1 MSDSFPIRSTHS
13 LKPEANDPEDTVAQ
27 IASREEQPIGLP
39 TSPNRYELLQEIA
52 HGGMGVVYAARDR
65 VLNRDVA
72 IKVLQERFEQGSAAA
87 RRFDE
92 EAQVTGQLQHPC
104 IPPIHDLGILA
115 DGRPFLAMKLIKG
128 HTLGELLKER
138 ASPAAG
144 RGRFLAVFD
153 QVCQAVAYAHARGII
168 HRDLK
173 PANVMVGAFGEV
185 QLMDWGLSKVLTGEK
200 ASAGDN
206 RPIGV
211 TTILDPRAGSDGSET
226 QAGSILGTLAFM
238 PPEQAIGAV
247 DRVDRRADV
256 FGLGAILCMILTG
269 EPPFVA
275 DTNEEIRI
283 LAAQGKVAA
292 AFARLDV
299 CGAEPELV
307 KLAKHCL
314 APDPVDR
321 PADAG
326 VVAIAVTQLRTE
338 TEERARRAEVEGA
351 EAAVREA
358 ERRKRRKV
366 QLALGIAV
374 GLTVGLI
381 LFGWWWR
388 ESLET
393 GRANEQSRRRLE
405 TERDV
410 SAALQEAEGFLNES
424 LTLTEEPARWEA
436 ALTKARAAVVRAG
449 SLLREDAT
457 DELRAR
463 VASATDRLNRD
474 DYDRRFIDRLDDLYF
489 RFQEKDDFRKSSPVV
504 AAQYAAV
511 FKEYGLDPDLLTVS
525 EMATRIRE
533 HPRRDA
539 LRNAIYE
546 WRWQA
551 QNTPRYDYLNLLMR
565 GSIPVGDVAAIEW
578 HDAVVARDT
587 KRVVRLSEEVPI
599 EQLSSSAAYRMFK
612 DLSTLQAKLASAD
625 FMRRALRKYP
635 ADFRLHFQF
644 AVFHFLGR
652 LGDSAA
658 RHFQAAIALRPE
670 SANACQILGNHLME
684 IGQLDDAELWFR
696 RGVDIRPNDE
706 NSHYL
711 LSLVLYR
718 QRARPG
724 ALTEVIH
731 ELEECI
737 RLGSTRKF
745 EELGSVKEEIGD
757 REGAIVCYR
766 KMIELFPTYMFAHY
780 HLALALRKSNQ
791 LEAAIEEYD
800 TALKMTPKFV
810 EGHNELGICY
820 FHLGRFP
827 EAEREY
833 RAAIALDG
841 KYALA
846 HYNLSFVLFAVGKF
860 SEASKELLTATKI
873 DPRLKGMKEP
883 AVSSDGKK

>member
-1 MSDSFPIRSTHS
+1 MSESFPVRSTHS
-13 LKPEANDPEDTVAQ
+13 SKPEANDPEDTVAQ
-27 IASREEQPIGLP
+27 IASREEHPIGLP
-39 TSPNRYELLQEIA
+39 TSPKRYELLQEIA

-72 IKVLQERFEQGSAAA
+72 IKVLQGRFEQGSAAA

-128 HTLGELLKER
+128 HTLGELLKEAGITCGR
-138 ASPAAG
+138 SWTVLGRVRSGLSG
-144 RGRFLAVFD
+144 RGLRTRSRHYSSRLEAGQCHGGSVWRSAINGLGSVESPHRRKSIRRR
-153 QVCQAVAYAHARGII
+153 QPTRWGHHHSRPEGGIGRVRNSGWERSGNPCVYASGTGNRGGGPG
-168 HRDLK
+168 RPPSRCLR
-173 PANVMVGAFGEV
+173 
-185 QLMDWGLSKVLTGEK
+185 TR
-200 ASAGDN
+200 GD
-206 RPIGV
+206 P
-211 TTILDPRAGSDGSET
+211 LHDSY
-226 QAGSILGTLAFM
+226 
-238 PPEQAIGAV
+238 
-247 DRVDRRADV
+247 RRAAV
-256 FGLGAILCMILTG
+256 RRRYERRGSNFGG
-269 EPPFVA
+269 
-275 DTNEEIRI
+275 
-283 LAAQGKVAA
+283 QGKWRRLSP
-292 AFARLDV
+292 RLDV

-321 PADAG
+321 PIDAA
-326 VVAIAVTQLRTE
+326 VVATAVTRLRTE

-374 GLTVGLI
+374 SLTAGLI

-388 ESLET
+388 ERLET

-410 SAALQEAEGFLNES
+410 SAALQETERFLKDS

-436 ALTKARAAVVRAG
+436 ALTKARATVVRAE

-457 DELRAR
+457 DALRAR

-474 DYDRRFIDRLDDLYF
+474 DYDRRFIDRMDDFYF

-504 AAQYAAV
+504 AAQYAAA

-551 QNTPRYDYLNLLMR
+551 QNTPRYDYLNLVMR
-565 GSIPVGDVAAIEW
+565 GSIPVGDVAAVEW
-578 HDAVVARDT
+578 HDAVAARDT

-612 DLSTLQAKLASAD
+612 DLSTLQANQASAN

-670 SANACQILGNHLME
+670 SKMLALPILGNHLME
-684 IGQLDDAELWFR
+684 IGQLDDAELWIR
-696 RGVDIRPNDE
+696 RGADIRPNDE

-711 LSLVLYR
+711 LSIVLYR
-718 QRARPG
+718 QRSRG
-724 ALTEVIH
+724 SGRLYRGHSRIVKNVFGSN
-731 ELEECI
+731 
-737 RLGSTRKF
+737 RLGSLKN
-745 EELGSVKEEIGD
+745 SVPSKKKL
-757 REGAIVCYR
+757 AIVRGLCLLSENDR
-766 KMIELFPTYMFAHY
+766 AISDLHVRPLSSGTGFAEQETNW
-780 HLALALRKSNQ
+780 K
-791 LEAAIEEYD
+791 
-800 TALKMTPKFV
+800 
-810 EGHNELGICY
+810 
-820 FHLGRFP
+820 
-827 EAEREY
+827 
-833 RAAIALDG
+833 
-841 KYALA
+841 
-846 HYNLSFVLFAVGKF
+846 
-860 SEASKELLTATKI
+860 
-873 DPRLKGMKEP
+873 PRSRSTILH
-883 AVSSDGKK
+883 